1 MNNDIKSFLINI
13 SAGALTTIVFLYLDK
28 NGLTSLSYIVFG
40 CYLLFIVL
48 ATYKLVFV
56 KKEVKPNSEKESNDE
71 KQTKKENYFKAQ
83 LNKHSILDNTAVN
96 ILLRLWKFP
105 DGLMDEMI
113 SKMLELDIQKVKY
126 HLEELEKQGKIHRS
140 ALKPRIWQLIHG
152 GREYL
157 IENKLIS

>member
-1 MNNDIKSFLINI
+1 
-13 SAGALTTIVFLYLDK
+13 
-28 NGLTSLSYIVFG
+28 LSYIVFG

-48 ATYKLVFV
+48 ATYKLVFA
-56 KKEVKPNSEKESNDE
+56 KKEVKNNSETESNDE

-83 LNKHSILDNTAVN
+83 LNKHSILDDTAVN

-105 DGLMDEMI
+105 DGLTDKAI
-113 SKMLELDIQKVKY
+113 SKMIEIDIQAVKY
-126 HLEELEKQGKIHRS
+126 HLEKLETQGKVHGTL
-140 ALKPRIWQLIHG
+140 ATGQPRIWRLIQG